1 MMGTMKRE
9 MFEEQDK
16 ARLKKVTK
24 TALSGEILRLQGL
37 LNIYANLE
45 ERFGYCHP
53 DLQVAR
59 IKKSDA
65 MKIMSRED
73 RERTQQVLL
82 DLAETVSQVSHPKNQ
97 THPEN

>member
-24 TALSGEILRLQGL
+24 ATLSGEILRLQGL
-37 LNIYANLE
+37 LAIYANLE
-45 ERFGYCHP
+45 QRFGYCHP

-73 RERTQQVLL
+73 KERTQQVLL

-97 THPEN
+97 TP